1 MMFIAVNELVRML
14 PEGRRRTILCTSKR
28 MAISPRRRFFNSYP
42 PEDCD
47 MRHKKHLTNCL
58 PLLLLFAFLLTPS
71 EARAEHVVITSGF
84 VSISASMGFGNVGY
98 AFAGAGLSTQGGG
111 ERPRARTGCF
121 VGFPPCI
128 PGSTVTANSDP
139 SPASFIRTSAT
150 INGVTYSV
158 LNSGIFH
165 FTSSAVTIPGG
176 NAPTIILETP
186 FIMSGNLLIRS
197 IGDPNSNLS
206 FNYTLSGEGI
216 ARITLALF
224 NGGYVAQNVRY
235 DFQPS
240 AVPEPATMI
249 LLGTGLAGVVAKVR
263 RRRRPR

>member
-1 MMFIAVNELVRML
+1 
-14 PEGRRRTILCTSKR
+14 
-28 MAISPRRRFFNSYP
+28 
-42 PEDCD
+42 

-84 VSISASMGFGNVGY
+84 VSIDATQRGNVTY
-98 AFAGAGLSTQGGG
+98 DFAGAGLSITGRG
-111 ERPRARTGCF
+111 ERPNSRTGCF
-121 VGFPPCI
+121 AGMASPCVA
-128 PGSTVTANSDP
+128 GSSVTANS
-139 SPASFIRTSAT
+139 SPTVSNFPLTRAI

-158 LNSGIFH
+158 SPSGGFN
-165 FTSSAVTIPGG
+165 FTSPAVTIPGG

-186 FIMSGNLLIRS
+186 FIMTGELLLREPNL
-197 IGDPNSNLS
+197 NLTFS
-206 FNYTLSGEGI
+206 YTLSGEGI
-216 ARITLALF
+216 ARITLALI

-249 LLGTGLAGVVAKVR
+249 LLGTGLAGLVARTR
-263 RRRRPR
+263 RRRRDK